1 MPKMT
6 PEERAELEAR
16 LAADDADDEDDFEVT
31 IKDGDKSLT
40 APYRKAREW
49 AQKTFGIDLDAEPKQ
64 DPDEPEPAAGKGGKA
79 TGTEGK
85 VTAFQRRV
93 R

>member
-1 MPKMT
+1 MT

-64 DPDEPEPAAGKGGKA
+64 DPDKADPPKDGKA

>member
-6 PEERAELEAR
+6 AEERAELEAR

-40 APYRKAREW
+40 GPYRKAKQW
-49 AQKTFGIDLDAEPKQ
+49 ARDNFGIDLDAEPKQ
-64 DPDEPEPAAGKGGKA
+64 DPDEAEPPAKGGKA

>member
-1 MPKMT
+1 MT